1 MIIGVKREKRSKR
14 NVRETENYERAAR
27 CRAGS
32 GRKRVFEEERINI
45 VKEARIREER
55 NINRRCG
62 AHTSAF
68 TYGTKVEGS
77 ERERKNEE

>member
-1 MIIGVKREKRSKR
+1 MREQRD
-14 NVRETENYERAAR
+14 VERVP
-27 CRAGS
+27 AGS
-32 GRKRVFEEERINI
+32 GSSKKRINI

-55 NINRRCG
+55 INRRCG

-77 ERERKNEE
+77 ERERKKEE